1 MMRCWLWK
9 TEQLDNVCAPFN
21 YFLADKMRKLAMA
34 IGALVVFTSTV
45 WGQSGLGDISQGR
58 ELARKVCAECHRV
71 EKGQA
76 SRKLSPAKAFQE
88 VANNPARSEMS
99 LRVFLRTP
107 HRNMPNLMLTEVETD
122 NVIAYTLSLK

>member
-1 MMRCWLWK
+1 MWCWLWK
-9 TEQLDNVCAPFN
+9 TEQLENVCATFN
-21 YFLADKMRKLAMA
+21 YFPADKMRKLAMA
-34 IGALVVFTSTV
+34 IAALMAVTSMAY
-45 WGQSGLGDISQGR
+45 GQSGLGDISQGH
-58 ELARKVCAECHRV
+58 ELARTVCAECHRV

-107 HRNMPNLMLTEVETD
+107 HRNMPNLMLTEAETD
-122 NVIAYTLSLK
+122 NVIAYILSLK